1 MPIMRIGVTTEE
13 QTVILAGPREDAL
26 GALAALAS
34 EVNAPEFIDQVPGN
48 QFCWQEISIKG
59 KSSQSGSLARKSQ
72 TSVIGTKQTCS
83 MRWQM
88 SAFAGKADSDQPL
101 LTDLDL

>member
-1 MPIMRIGVTTEE
+1 
-13 QTVILAGPREDAL
+13 
-26 GALAALAS
+26 
-34 EVNAPEFIDQVPGN
+34 
-48 QFCWQEISIKG
+48 
-59 KSSQSGSLARKSQ
+59 
-72 TSVIGTKQTCS
+72 